1 MDFSIDHR
9 GVSYTLN
16 PVLASVRGLDEERVE
31 TLRRLHREVI
41 DLRHEATGTSDPAEL
56 RRIASEIEV
65 REFSMQEAWGFDRT
79 ASHHTHWLTLPGC
92 TCPARANAGL
102 RGHPV
107 RVVAETCPAHAGQ
120 VRDDLRVVATDRPD
134 RPRTLADDPTRFA

>member
-1 MDFSIDHR
+1 MDLSVNHK
-9 GVSYTLN
+9 GVSFTLN
-16 PVLASVRGLDEERVE
+16 PALARAQGLDVERAE

-41 DLRHEATGTSDPAEL
+41 DLRHEAAGTSDPADL
-56 RRIASEIEV
+56 RRIASEIEA
-65 REFSMQEAWGFDRT
+65 REFAMQGAWGFTQT

-120 VRDDLRVVATDRPD
+120 EREDLQVVATDQPD
-134 RPRTLADDPTRFA
+134 RPRTLLDRPH